1 MWYFLSLY
9 LQNVL
14 GFGALRAGLAFFPM
28 AVSIIVGAQVGS
40 RILPR
45 VGTRPLA
52 LMGTVMAAG
61 GFAWLSQIP
70 AEGQYWL
77 HVFVPG
83 CLIALALG
91 LLFPPLASAATAGVS
106 QDEAGLA
113 SGVLNTARQLGGS
126 LGLAVL
132 ATVATDHTRGL
143 LDGGHPAHLALS
155 SGYGRA
161 FAVAACLCGV
171 AFAVALIVPNVGR
184 TEPAPAPD
192 PARAGDGTV
201 RARITSALEPEPG

>member
-1 MWYFLSLY
+1 
-9 LQNVL
+9 
-14 GFGALRAGLAFFPM
+14 
-28 AVSIIVGAQVGS
+28 
-40 RILPR
+40 
-45 VGTRPLA
+45 
-52 LMGTVMAAG
+52 MAAG

-161 FAVAACLCGV
+161 FAVA
-171 AFAVALIVPNVGR
+171 LIVPNVGR